1 MKHAGQNLQLRVN
14 MPKFS
19 ARLINHSNTDMLNIC
34 DADLLGKTLSRDD
47 FTLKI
52 SKEYYAQKLVNEEE
66 ARTLLQKSGNINM
79 VGKEIISLSVDM
91 GIGSLDGIKEID
103 GIPFLIVFK
112 M

>member
-1 MKHAGQNLQLRVN
+1 M
-14 MPKFS
+14 FS
-19 ARLINHSNTDMLNIC
+19 ARLIHHNDGLMLNIC
-34 DADLLGKTLSRDD
+34 DADLLGKTLNRDN

-52 SKEYYAQKLVNEEE
+52 SEKYYAEKVVDKEE
-66 ARTLLQKSGNINM
+66 AKDLLKESNNMNM

-91 GIGSLDGIKEID
+91 GIGSQNGIKEID